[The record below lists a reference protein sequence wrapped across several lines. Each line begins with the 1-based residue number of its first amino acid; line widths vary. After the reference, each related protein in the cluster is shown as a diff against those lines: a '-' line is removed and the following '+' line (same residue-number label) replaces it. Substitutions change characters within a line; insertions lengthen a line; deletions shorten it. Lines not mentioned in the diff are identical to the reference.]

1 MFIMLKRLS
10 KYIYFDWN
18 SFSEGKRYVSLS
30 VKPWNDYETG
40 KELGIK
46 LESVIAKD
54 ETDYGEADVSNIY
67 EKLLIKVPK
76 KIDIP
81 LNTEIKI
88 IGANAKVYGNY
99 NNMLS
104 IVAEDIQVVGKK

>member
-1 MFIMLKRLS
+1 MLKKLGNFLH
-10 KYIYFDWN
+10 FDWN
-18 SFSEGKRYVSLS
+18 SFSNEKRFLCLG
-30 VKPWNDYETG
+30 VKEWKDYKTG

-46 LESVIAKD
+46 LECVIAKD

-67 EKLLIKVPK
+67 EKLLIKVTK
-76 KIDIP
+76 KMDIP

-88 IGANAKVYGNY
+88 IGANAKVYGDY

-104 IVAEDIQVVGKK
+104 IVAEDIQVVGRK